1 MATSNKVLNEQLRKG
16 YLNAIVAY
24 LEKEDEVLRV
34 KSNEIAM
41 PVIDTEDNEKWVV
54 ITVKVPT
61 GADKGREPYNGY
73 DEAEDYAHKLK
84 EKEIKAQK
92 RKAEKEKKIAHD
104 KKMREEKE
112 NK

>member
-1 MATSNKVLNEQLRKG
+1 MATSNKVLNEQLREG

-34 KSNEIAM
+34 KSNEIAI

-104 KKMREEKE
+104 KKIREEKE

>member
-1 MATSNKVLNEQLRKG
+1 MATSNKVLNEQLREG

-34 KSNEIAM
+34 KSNEIAI

-73 DEAEDYAHKLK
+73 DEAEDYAHKLR

>member
-1 MATSNKVLNEQLRKG
+1 MATSNKVLNEQLREG

-34 KSNEIAM
+34 KSNEIAI

-92 RKAEKEKKIAHD
+92 RKTEKEKKIAHD